1 MIVEMQHGAQL
12 GKRSSNPI
20 QKVVNP
26 VGTVITVSVPSEEA
40 AASLASDFN
49 MTAPSECES
58 FAEEESGLKPLHRCS
73 RKDPPCL
80 DDTVRWP
87 AVSKPTCFSQCKRY
101 EPSECESKEAELR
114 TQKKGKENTQSVS
127 SKRYSNK
134 LQDER
139 KDANKWPKEEGKKE
153 CNVMVGETEHKEIM
167 VPWRTLTLEN
177 GPFALSASVWEK
189 GRAQR
194 IDSQFKPQNSLSAK
208 TSDTGVEDGNVK
220 EDVDGKSNKEAQVK
234 MVKSKVQISLKVKD
248 GNNASCK
255 PKSFL
260 AKGIFT
266 DDPSG
271 QGSLKRGKISRS
283 DEDTFCERTF
293 NLDEVKH
300 SETKCSKQNTKK
312 KASSIT
318 SGSVESMKLSTGGKH
333 HICLEGERKDDS
345 ISVSQ
350 VMPMDLVS
358 TSDALGTED
367 DKDRTPKLVEFDDLC
382 PSGAH
387 GIIKKTNVKRK
398 DSQSLLIED
407 NELLASPDSGDNKKS
422 DKLGSLLVSMPK
434 IDPLKL
440 CSLLLHETLNEHHFG
455 TGRNTS
461 HDAVRN
467 SNFESLSKTSE
478 EGTQSSQVVQSITE
492 EKPSNRTRE
501 VSEKKSCRGSTELET
516 GSDRSKQKN
525 HMFRSTLDDDFVSPV
540 LSLSS
545 IVSPSNINRSPVRE
559 VVVPASSET
568 VLLNL
573 EELRISPQRSWSDVA
588 RGFPDPSQIEETSDM
603 DICSGF
609 ETVKRPED
617 VGDYSDEGEDKMT
630 VDSRKSQSSDR
641 SCKMVMTSESLRTTA
656 ISETNDAATG
666 IEEDCSQL
674 NEGNNGNDDELT
686 DIGEATNIAALQGA
700 NKKCRKMKKKRR

>member
-12 GKRSSNPI
+12 GKRSPNPI

-49 MTAPSECES
+49 MTTPSECES
-58 FAEEESGLKPLHRCS
+58 HAEEESGEKPLHGCS
-73 RKDPPCL
+73 RKDPPSL

-87 AVSKPTCFSQCKRY
+87 AVSKPTCFSQCKGY

-114 TQKKGKENTQSVS
+114 TQKKGKENMQSVS

-139 KDANKWPKEEGKKE
+139 KDDNKWPKNEGKKE
-153 CNVMVGETEHKEIM
+153 CNITVGETEHKEIT
-167 VPWRTLTLEN
+167 VPWRTLMLEN
-177 GPFALSASVWEK
+177 SPFALSASVWEK
-189 GRAQR
+189 RRAQG
-194 IDSQFKPQNSLSAK
+194 IDSQVKPQNSLSAK
-208 TSDTGVEDGNVK
+208 TSNTGVEDVNVK

-234 MVKSKVQISLKVKD
+234 MVKSKVQLSLKVKD

-260 AKGIFT
+260 GKGIFT

-271 QGSLKRGKISRS
+271 QGSLKRGKIFGS
-283 DEDTFCERTF
+283 DEATICERTF

-318 SGSVESMKLSTGGKH
+318 SGSVESMKLSTGDKH
-333 HICLEGERKDDS
+333 HVCLEGERKDDS
-345 ISVSQ
+345 VSVSKA
-350 VMPMDLVS
+350 MPMDLVS

-367 DKDRTPKLVEFDDLC
+367 NRERTPKSVEFDNLC
-382 PSGAH
+382 LSGAH
-387 GIIKKTNVKRK
+387 GVIKKTNVKRK

-407 NELLASPDSGDNKKS
+407 NELIAISDSGDNRNT
-422 DKLGSLLVSMPK
+422 DKLGNLLVSMPK
-434 IDPLKL
+434 IEPLKL
-440 CSLLLHETLNEHHFG
+440 CSLLLHERLNEHHFG

-461 HDAVRN
+461 HDAIRN
-467 SNFESLSKTSE
+467 SNFESLSKKSE
-478 EGTQSSQVVQSITE
+478 EGSSQVVQSITE
-492 EKPSNRTRE
+492 EKTSNQTRE
-501 VSEKKSCRGSTELET
+501 VSGKKSCRGRSELET
-516 GSDRSKQKN
+516 RSDRSRQTN
-525 HMFRSTLDDDFVSPV
+525 PTFRSTLDDVFVSPV
-540 LSLSS
+540 RSWSN
-545 IVSPSNINRSPVRE
+545 IVSSSNINRSPVRE
-559 VVVPASSET
+559 VMVPASSET

-573 EELRISPQRSWSDVA
+573 EEFRVYPQRSWSDVA
-588 RGFPDPSQIEETSDM
+588 RGFPDHSQIKETADT

-609 ETVKRPED
+609 ETVKGPED
-617 VGDYSDEGEDKMT
+617 VDDYSDEGEDKMT

-656 ISETNDAATG
+656 MSETNDAATG

-674 NEGNNGNDDELT
+674 NEENNGNEDELAEN
-686 DIGEATNIAALQGA
+686 GEATSITALQGA
-700 NKKCRKMKKKRR
+700 NKKSRRMKKKRR